1 MLELDGCLY
10 TSLLK
15 AMYGCVQASALW
27 YALIRSFIEELQY
40 QGSPTDKCMFRK
52 QVGGRIFVLL
62 LYVDDILAQVD
73 EKEAEQLQ
81 KHLMRKFGEV
91 QFKVGAKLSYLGM
104 QIDINDKGA
113 VVDMNFYVKKFLKE
127 ATVKGQPSPG
137 NHNSFIVNE
146 HAPELKES

>member
-1 MLELDGCLY
+1 
-10 TSLLK
+10 
-15 AMYGCVQASALW
+15 
-27 YALIRSFIEELQY
+27 LIRSFIEELQY

-104 QIDINDKGA
+104 QIYIKDKGT

-127 ATVKGQPSPG
+127 ATV
-137 NHNSFIVNE
+137 
-146 HAPELKES
+146 